1 MEPANAS
8 RPDGEPHGGVL
19 AHLERLEAQVTESR
33 TKSAERQRARA
44 EGGALGAR
52 IQKLRRLRDELRA
65 EVQRR
70 RASVKASTASVQPDQ
85 TAGMSE
91 QDVLERRWEHAKA
104 MLQAY
109 RFTGLSGRLTSR
121 GVCVRISTA
130 FEEHLLESY
139 FVDLVIQKPLRI
151 LRHSV
156 PVFIPLEKMAAQH
169 LQSDIRH
176 FLFSLCEHL
185 NAYAGRKFQA
195 DRLQGD
201 FAAFLTGP
209 LRRNALCSLLSFT
222 YRVDSGAQSVAF
234 SARLLYEDLTVTLP
248 TRVTVACEGRGQEPP
263 SALLVRAAWG
273 GGRVGPCRHV
283 LLLAR
288 CKCPQAPRCR
298 RLRFCQFV
306 PFVTSKRPCPRH
318 HSFDLS
324 PLETSHRDTC

>member
-19 AHLERLEAQVTESR
+19 AHLERLETQVNRSR
-33 TKSAERQRARA
+33 TKSAERQRAQA
-44 EGGALGAR
+44 EGSALGAR

-70 RASVKASTASVQPDQ
+70 RATVKASTDSVQPDQ

-104 MLQAY
+104 ILQAY

-139 FVDLVIQKPLRI
+139 FVELVIQKPLRI
-151 LRHSV
+151 HRHSV
-156 PVFIPLEKMAAQH
+156 PAFIPLEKMAAQY

-176 FLFSLCEHL
+176 FLFSLCEQL

-209 LRRNALCSLLSFT
+209 LQRNALCSLLSFT
-222 YRVDSGAQSVAF
+222 YRADSGQSVAF

-248 TRVTVACEGRGQEPP
+248 TRVAVACEGTE
-263 SALLVRAAWG
+263 ALSRSWEHQRASHETLFSTKPLHQVFASF
-273 GGRVGPCRHV
+273 
-283 LLLAR
+283 AR
-288 CKCPQAPRCR
+288 EGEK
-298 RLRFCQFV
+298 LDM
-306 PFVTSKRPCPRH
+306 SLI
-318 HSFDLS
+318 S
-324 PLETSHRDTC
+324 

>member
-1 MEPANAS
+1 MRGEELRGPSRDVWGPGAACLPGFLGRLWEPAMEPANAS

-209 LRRNALCSLLSFT
+209 LQRNALCSLLSFT

-248 TRVTVACEGRGQEPP
+248 TRVTVACEGTE
-263 SALLVRAAWG
+263 ALSCSWEHQRASHEALFSTKPLHQ
-273 GGRVGPCRHV
+273 VFASF
-283 LLLAR
+283 AR
-288 CKCPQAPRCR
+288 EGEK
-298 RLRFCQFV
+298 LDM
-306 PFVTSKRPCPRH
+306 SLI
-318 HSFDLS
+318 S
-324 PLETSHRDTC
+324 